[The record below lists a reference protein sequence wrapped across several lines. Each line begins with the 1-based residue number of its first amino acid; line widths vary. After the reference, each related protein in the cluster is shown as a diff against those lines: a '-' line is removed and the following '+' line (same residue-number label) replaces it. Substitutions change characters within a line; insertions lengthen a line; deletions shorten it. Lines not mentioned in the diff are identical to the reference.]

1 MYKVYEKLNR
11 LLEKL
16 LQNRKL
22 ILLVVLTLAL
32 IIIVRVLKWIFLA
45 V

>member
-1 MYKVYEKLNR
+1 MYNVYEKLNR
-11 LLEKL
+11 LLEKV

-22 ILLVVLTLAL
+22 IFLVVITLAL